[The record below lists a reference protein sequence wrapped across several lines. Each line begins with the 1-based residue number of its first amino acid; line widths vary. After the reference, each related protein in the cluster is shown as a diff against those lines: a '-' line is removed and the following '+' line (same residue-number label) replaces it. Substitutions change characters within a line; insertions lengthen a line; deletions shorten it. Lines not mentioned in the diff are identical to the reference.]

1 MVGRRVVA
9 MVAVVALVV
18 AAAAAVLAATGRP
31 ASADQGGGTRA
42 GTPRIIIDSDLSLW
56 WDDATAI
63 GMANVLQQRGQVRIL
78 GIMSDI
84 RNPVAVAAIDAID
97 TAYGHPKIP
106 LGAVA
111 HSAAN
116 TAPHGYSDDLARKLP
131 HAVRSSHDVPPAVP
145 LYRRLLASQPPHSV
159 TLVSIGSYTNLAGLL
174 RSKPDQHSSL
184 GGRALI
190 RAKVKRLVIEDGIFP
205 GGGPPVTNQKLDLAS
220 ASEVVKGT
228 DWPTPMV
235 WVDGYTGIQ
244 TKVGGALCTTV
255 ASNNPMRIVYESR
268 FGCGPPGDGDWDG
281 PTTLYAIGGKQGWFT
296 EVGQGGAA
304 YINSVGGLSW
314 RTDPSRPHDLY
325 IRIAD
330 QGALNQRIDA
340 LLGAK

>member
-1 MVGRRVVA
+1 
-9 MVAVVALVV
+9 
-18 AAAAAVLAATGRP
+18 
-31 ASADQGGGTRA
+31 
-42 GTPRIIIDSDLSLW
+42 
-56 WDDATAI
+56 
-63 GMANVLQQRGQVRIL
+63 
-78 GIMSDI
+78 
-84 RNPVAVAAIDAID
+84 
-97 TAYGHPKIP
+97 

-111 HSAAN
+111 HSRAN
-116 TAPHGYSDDLARKLP
+116 TAPHGYSDDLARKLL
-131 HAVRSSHDVPPAVP
+131 HAVHSSHDVPPAVP

-159 TLVSIGSYTNLAGLL
+159 TIVSVGSYTNLAGLL
-174 RSKPDQHSSL
+174 RSKPDQRSSL
-184 GGRALI
+184 AGRALI

-255 ASNNPMRIVYESR
+255 ASDNPMRIVYESR

-281 PTTLYAIGGKQGWFT
+281 PTTLYAVGGKQGWFT

-304 YINSVGGLSW
+304 YINSAGGLSW
-314 RTDPSRPHDLY
+314 RTDPGRPHDLY